1 MISAAVLAGEG
12 WTVGAMAVGGATV
25 DNRVGVFRGNRSVV
39 GAGVAVRAAGS
50 VLVGDGMGVLDG
62 SRVPVGGGRSV
73 SVGCCVS
80 VANGVGVSVGSR
92 VPVGTDVIVSNDPG
106 VFVSVGVQ
114 DAPGSSC
121 WGLLVGCSAGTGG
134 GTIKTPT
141 FSMATPA
148 VLKVILTNLALT
160 GGNSVLIVSALRTIP
175 LKPSCSELKTWAYS
189 V

>member
-12 WTVGAMAVGGATV
+12 WTGETIAVGGATV
-25 DNRVGVFRGNRSVV
+25 GNRVGVSKDSGFV
-39 GAGVAVRAAGS
+39 GTGVAVLAGRS
-50 VLVGDGMGVLDG
+50 VFVGDGIGVSDG
-62 SRVPVGGGRSV
+62 SRVSVGGGRDV
-73 SVGCCVS
+73 SVGSCVS
-80 VANGVGVSVGSR
+80 VATGFSVSVGSR
-92 VPVGTDVIVSNDPG
+92 VPVGSDVIVSNDPG
-106 VFVSVGVQ
+106 VFVSVDVQ
-114 DAPGSSC
+114 AAPGTSC

-148 VLKVILTNLALT
+148 FLKVILTNLALT
-160 GGNSVLIVSALRTIP
+160 GVNSVLIVSALRTIP

>member
-50 VLVGDGMGVLDG
+50 VLVGDGFGVSDG
-62 SRVPVGGGRSV
+62 SRVSVGG
-73 SVGCCVS
+73 
-80 VANGVGVSVGSR
+80 
-92 VPVGTDVIVSNDPG
+92 DVIVSNDPG

-148 VLKVILTNLALT
+148 FLKVILTNL
-160 GGNSVLIVSALRTIP
+160 
-175 LKPSCSELKTWAYS
+175 
-189 V
+189 